1 MTNINYAQ
9 LKSIRTNLIDPDTPT
24 EFYNLNKTNETEIVG
39 EDGDWILVFSDEF
52 ELDGR
57 TFHEGDDQFFTA
69 VELYYGATHDLEYYL
84 PQMITTNNSN
94 LEILFDKFNY
104 SSGLEYVS
112 GCYKLGINYVLINML
127 KLKLKLNYLMKLKWV
142 MASNLVIRKFSSTR
156 VLATTDGIWPYTYNE
171 CDLGILPNQST
182 LNEEMSYLPGQRLSK
197 CVCQGRSS

>member
-1 MTNINYAQ
+1 MSSFIINNPIRNGDKIEKLTNINYAQ

-24 EFYNLNKTNETEIVG
+24 EFYNLNKTNETEVIG

-112 GCYKLGINYVLINML
+112 GMLQTWNKLCFNKHVKIEIKA
-127 KLKLKLNYLMKLKWV
+127 KL
-142 MASNLVIRKFSSTR
+142 
-156 VLATTDGIWPYTYNE
+156 PYEIKMGY
-171 CDLGILPNQST
+171 
-182 LNEEMSYLPGQRLSK
+182 GQ
-197 CVCQGRSS
+197 QFGH

>member
-1 MTNINYAQ
+1 M
-9 LKSIRTNLIDPDTPT
+9 KSIRTNLIDPDTPT

-112 GCYKLGINYVLINML
+112 DVT
-127 KLKLKLNYLMKLKWV
+127 
-142 MASNLVIRKFSSTR
+142 NL
-156 VLATTDGIWPYTYNE
+156 E
-171 CDLGILPNQST
+171 
-182 LNEEMSYLPGQRLSK
+182 
-197 CVCQGRSS
+197 